1 MPFKERKKTIH
12 KNIIIAI
19 IFIRFVGLSYIEESV
34 TAAVLRKRIKWPR
47 KRISKYYEK
56 RMKKVYENASKK
68 STKRIDLKIEDKSYL
83 AYYVQ
88 RTSEDPM
95 RR

>member
-1 MPFKERKKTIH
+1 
-12 KNIIIAI
+12 
-19 IFIRFVGLSYIEESV
+19 
-34 TAAVLRKRIKWPR
+34 
-47 KRISKYYEK
+47 
-56 RMKKVYENASKK
+56 MKKVYKNASKK

-88 RTSEDPM
+88 RTSDDPM